1 MQKENEDL
9 PCFPSRLEYEER
21 SADGTR
27 VKKIET
33 HFGLTKLEYF
43 TAAAMQGFL
52 SNSSDWS
59 DTEACKKW
67 VAENSI
73 DFALR
78 TLLELEALDH

>member
-1 MQKENEDL
+1 MLVYYVYLCKLKINIMAKANKDL
-9 PCFPSRLEYEER
+9 PAFPVLPLN
-21 SADGTR
+21 DL
-27 VKKIET
+27 
-33 HFGLTKLEYF
+33 GLTKLEYF

-78 TLLELEALDH
+78 TLLELEALDN